1 MVLFRCPLVWL
12 MRVRNRRG
20 YGIHSPFAFGFVTG
34 VVYEDGAYY
43 GYEVIEGGLRWW
55 ERWRYRS
62 VLRLLLRLCNFWH
75 GRGMVLVGGDV
86 RMEEVCSRFH
96 VGGESVLLDCGAGAD
111 VVLGAADGGNGVMIV
126 VMGID
131 GGVGRSLWR
140 ELVGRGE
147 VVATFDLYDVGVA
160 FVGVGATR
168 GRYVVNW

>member
-55 ERWRYRS
+55 ERGRYRG

-75 GRGMVLVGGDV
+75 GRRMVLVGGDV
-86 RMEEVCSRFH
+86 RMGKVCSRFH
-96 VGGESVLLDCGAGAD
+96 VAGGTVLLDLGVGVDDVLRCCAGD
-111 VVLGAADGGNGVMIV
+111 EVMIV
-126 VMGID
+126 VVGID

-140 ELVGRGE
+140 ELVGCVG